1 MLGTAIEC
9 EKQKARRGVQV
20 HGIILLF
27 VISIIVIS
35 IHWCRSHTKTLSQFH
50 KSLLSCVQLQDG
62 VVIPVHVNKAKE
74 SRQEDRHDKYLSDK
88 RTIDIITPQL
98 FEHQLLKS
106 LAAFGAPSHISRRV
120 TRSSFFGKGG
130 ASGNASVFTLFIP
143 NLNPPAALW
152 KPKCCC
158 YKKIIGFHGVYH
170 MDMAVM
176 DQIPAQTSQVCHV
189 LDLPSPSHAWCR
201 VPSRSGTWRAWYL
214 EERWMDNKI
223 EKFGLGC

>member
-27 VISIIVIS
+27 VIPIIVIS
-35 IHWCRSHTKTLSQFH
+35 IHRCRSHTKTLSQFH

-74 SRQEDRHDKYLSDK
+74 SRQEDHHDKYLSDK

-120 TRSSFFGKGG
+120 THSSFIGKGG

-143 NLNPPAALW
+143 NLNPPAAL
-152 KPKCCC
+152 
-158 YKKIIGFHGVYH
+158 
-170 MDMAVM
+170 
-176 DQIPAQTSQVCHV
+176 
-189 LDLPSPSHAWCR
+189 
-201 VPSRSGTWRAWYL
+201 
-214 EERWMDNKI
+214 
-223 EKFGLGC
+223 